1 MIVLSFL
8 LNLFGASMLLLFAVR
23 LVRTGVERSFGRQL
37 RDLLNSGGWGISAAL
52 SGCILAIM
60 LQGAT
65 AVILMISGLVS
76 AGVAE
81 LATGLAIAIGADIG
95 SAIVV
100 RVLTFDI
107 AWLAPLLTALGG
119 WLYLM
124 SDSARLRNI
133 GRTILGV
140 ALILFS
146 LKLIGSAVTPI
157 KNASFLPNISFYV
170 ERDLVLAFVIG
181 IVFTFLLH
189 SSVASILVCVAL
201 VDTQAISLL
210 VGIAF
215 VLGANISSAL
225 ISVWLT
231 RGSDINERH
240 LPLLNLFVR
249 GVAAT
254 IVFVLLVNFRDNLP
268 LHNYADG
275 FKGVIIAHLGF
286 NVMLLGFLPFAG
298 VLARTMQAWFPGP
311 IDPDATSEKTR
322 FISTVAAEKLDLGN
336 PVSVLRR
343 DVLSLLDSVSSMISE
358 SEKLINDHHEEAEQN
373 VFQLEETVN
382 ETLNHVRNYFARSAS
397 DGIAKPKQKQMRH
410 LLEYA
415 VRLKHSGDILAKR
428 IIPISREMRENQL
441 SFSVQGRA
449 ELEELRCLALANT
462 FLAFEVVS
470 TWRPNSARDLVAR
483 KEEVARTEQK
493 SKNRHFK
500 RISSSGNRVSFETS
514 NLHLELSAAYK
525 EINSKIA
532 TIAYVIL
539 AGEGQLAQS
548 RLLDDTEAELSS

>member
-1 MIVLSFL
+1 
-8 LNLFGASMLLLFAVR
+8 MLLLFAVR

-37 RDLLNSGGWGISAAL
+37 RDLLNSGGWGIGAAL

-133 GRTILGV
+133 RRTILGV

-240 LPLLNLFVR
+240 LPLLNL
-249 GVAAT
+249 
-254 IVFVLLVNFRDNLP
+254 FVLLVNFRDNLP

-397 DGIAKPKQKQMRH
+397 DGIAKPKQKEMRH

-415 VRLKHSGDILAKR
+415 LRLKHSGDILAKR

-470 TWRPNSARDLVAR
+470 TWRPNSACDLVAR

-500 RISSSGNRVSFETS
+500 RISSSGNWVSFETS